1 MSEQKEYIVTLKD
14 KDDLDQFY
22 DDMETPGGELY
33 IPDRVV
39 DVAQR
44 RAISRNTHY
53 MLTSEEAELVKDDP
67 RVLAI
72 SLTPEELGMKIRP
85 HYVQTDNNF
94 DKSSV
99 EDVDDINW
107 GLLRVYEGA
116 QRANWGTD
124 VTSNQAG
131 TINVQT
137 TGKNV
142 DVVIVDGMIDPA
154 HPEYAINSD
163 GSGGTR
169 VNQYNWF
176 VHNPEVTGGAAGN
189 YIYAPYDD
197 PGSPDNNGDGVPD
210 RTDDNAHGSHV
221 AGTTCGNT
229 QGWARG
235 ANIYNINPY
244 GTDING
250 VNALNLFD
258 YIRAWHNSKATNP
271 DTGRKNPTITNNSY
285 GYSFSF
291 PVSQIT
297 QVNFRGASIPG
308 PFTAADLFNNYGIL
322 AFNSGG
328 TDIAISPARFA
339 AFEAD
344 IEDAMRDGIIVV
356 GAAGN
361 DYMKMDIAG
370 GQDFNNSMVRSGT
383 TYFYHEG
390 SAPSSTDDV
399 ICVGSIGTLSQEYKS
414 NFSNCGPRVDIWA
427 PGSEI
432 QSSVNTLTAYGGNLD
447 PRTGA
452 TYALAKISG
461 TSMAS
466 PQVCGVLACA
476 LEVYPWMTQEQA
488 REYVFA
494 RSKAQVGTTAG
505 GFSDVTNTQGAAN
518 RYLYHYNERLENGQ
532 LYPKKDYWLRD
543 TQAYSKIWPRP
554 RVRRYGT

>member
-1 MSEQKEYIVTLKD
+1 MSELKEYVVTLKNRE
-14 KDDLDQFY
+14 DLEAFY
-22 DDMETPGGELY
+22 NDMETEGGNLY
-33 IPDRVV
+33 IPDRRV

-53 MLTSEEAELVKDDP
+53 MLSTEEAETVKNDP
-67 RVLAI
+67 RVLAVA
-72 SLTPEELGMKIRP
+72 LTPEELGMTVRP
-85 HYVQTDNNF
+85 HYVQTNNNF
-94 DKSSV
+94 DKSST
-99 EDVDDINW
+99 EDVNDINW

-124 VTSNQAG
+124 ATSNQSG
-131 TINVQT
+131 TINIQT

-154 HPEYAINSD
+154 HPEYAVNSD

-169 VNQYNWF
+169 VVQYNWF
-176 VHNPEVTGGAAGN
+176 IHNPEVTGGAAGN
-189 YIYAPYDD
+189 YVYTPYDD
-197 PGSPDNNGDGVPD
+197 PGAPDNDGNGVPD

-221 AGTTCGNT
+221 AGTACGNT

-250 VNALNLFD
+250 VSALNLFD
-258 YIRAWHNSKATNP
+258 YIRAWHNSKAVNP
-271 DTGRKNPTITNNSY
+271 DTGRRNPTVTNNSY
-285 GYSFSF
+285 GYSFAI
-291 PVSQIT
+291 PVANIT
-297 QVNFRGASIPG
+297 SVNFRGQNFPG
-308 PFTAADLFNNYGIL
+308 PFTNAQLFQNYGVL
-322 AFNSGG
+322 AFNSSG
-328 TDIAISPARFA
+328 TNIAIIPARYA

-344 IEDAMRDGIIVV
+344 IQDAILDGILVV

-361 DYMKMDIAG
+361 DYMKMDVNG
-370 GQDFNNSMVRSGT
+370 GQDFDNNVVAGGT
-383 TYFYHEG
+383 NYYYHEG
-390 SAPSSTDDV
+390 SAPSSADDV
-399 ICVGSIGTLSQEYKS
+399 ICVGSLGTLSQEYKS

-432 QSSVNTLTAYGGNLD
+432 QSSVNTLTSYGGNID
-447 PRTGA
+447 PRAGA

-476 LEVYPWMTQEQA
+476 LEMYPWMTQAQA
-488 REYVFA
+488 REYLFYH
-494 RSKAQVGTTAG
+494 SKEQVGTTAG
-505 GFSDVTNTQGAAN
+505 GFTDFTNTQGAPN
-518 RYLYHYNERLENGQ
+518 RYLYHYNERPETGQ

-543 TQAYSKIWPRP
+543 TQFSKVWPRP
-554 RVRRYGT
+554 RVRRYG